1 MKDRW
6 IECQSSPL
14 TLLSPA
20 LSTTLAE
27 WYLVSFS
34 FALSSTAPSSL
45 SIRSPN
51 SATTVSFRLGPA
63 SNTPSGTMLL
73 IPPSLFSPRP
83 RSLPAPSSRRGSP
96 VFARGVWASHF
107 SQAD

>member
-6 IECQSSPL
+6 IACQSSPL
-14 TLLSPA
+14 ALLRLA

-63 SNTPSGTMLL
+63 SSTPS
-73 IPPSLFSPRP
+73 
-83 RSLPAPSSRRGSP
+83 
-96 VFARGVWASHF
+96 
-107 SQAD
+107 